1 MGSGCVLL
9 SCAPSSSKS
18 QTLETQAAW
27 RSSRALSAARASARS
42 RWLRKRGATPASAEK
57 TNGGAGARAFFAEL
71 LFFAKPGLASD
82 AALVARACAS
92 VARRGDGRETAR
104 DSAGDARGNGAAA
117 EATRA
122 SWRALLAA
130 DVETAEDS
138 ARATLVASRVVAF
151 AFSALGEHAE
161 AALGANEAWAL
172 AWAVLALTDES
183 EALSRDAS
191 RTFEPGRGN
200 CEKRS
205 VSARALRRGGAAERL
220 RAASARRPRC
230 AATARLL
237 EVLWTRV
244 ARRYGDEPK
253 NTAGVGIDRR
263 VPDADATSFAVQLL
277 SLPRAWRRGG
287 DPVTAWHASVAAL
300 HALTRASGRVRFPDP
315 PESEDRRRGHG
326 GYAAAW
332 ALGNL
337 VEGAGVGLAA
347 VGKVSRAER
356 RRAATRFAESAA
368 SLLRQLPPGTT
379 LWTRDAEAI
388 ASIASEAREAGVP
401 EAEGGR
407 PSDGT
412 GVAETDDGGF
422 VDGVAPMDS
431 EDAAE
436 TNAVASSDFS
446 DSDGSSLAS
455 DDEVDEVDEGA
466 RRAATRRRRRGA
478 GSNGTGSAFP
488 LGLRSVHPGARAQIV
503 SALEPGFLKMLVDAC
518 LVDGAETATHGDEGD
533 HGFAVSV
540 DSADAGDPA
549 APTTRAAASEA
560 GARAVS
566 SFVAALAARLRSAD
580 RGALMSSLAFG
591 TPFIAR
597 AWRVYSRFCEARRWP
612 KEDGFFPTRGSERE
626 RFGAPNAAGVAP
638 PFGSRLKTASGAG
651 SSYTVTPNARWMTA
665 LGVFASAYG
674 TFLLTGDDEE
684 FAKRGKPL
692 PAAETPA
699 LVATLRDALWHALW
713 VEASDDAPPEA
724 RRDDDDDNDEDAFAS
739 RAFTTRSL
747 ARALAQVHDRNGR
760 LGLVDPSLFHAPELF
775 ASGGGS
781 AADGFLVEAAA
792 DLGAGASARRRDS
805 RAGRRR
811 GRAAELLRR
820 GPALVPFDARVRW
833 FAAGIARD
841 RAESVGLRGGG
852 AAEFLGIAPEH
863 HVTVTRGRVFDDA
876 MDQLGPAVFAA
887 DAAKWRVANP
897 GVRPPGSLKGTV
909 RVRFLNQH
917 GVEEPGV
924 DGGGLFKDFL
934 GALVRE
940 AFDAKAG
947 LFAETPDLTLYPNP
961 ASETACGA
969 DHLRRLE
976 FLGAVLGK
984 AVYEGILVD
993 VPLAGFFL
1001 AKLRDGRPPE
1011 LNDLATLDGE
1021 TYRHLL
1027 SLKTLAPADV
1037 ASLGLDFTATDQ
1049 SRYASR
1055 RGDAHASVELVPGG
1069 GDVAVTAANRGRYVH
1084 LMAHHLLHRQ
1094 IKKQSAAFVRGFR
1107 SLIEPETLRVF
1118 APAELRLLISGAG
1131 GGLNVADLAA
1141 CTVYSGGYFAEH
1153 PTIAMLW
1160 RILDGFSRDDQRAFL
1175 RFVTACPNTP
1185 LLGFSQLAPS
1195 FCVHRAGMGGGL
1207 EAPEASAD
1215 TDRLPTAATCMNM
1228 LKLPPYASEETA
1240 REKLLLAIHSESGF
1254 DLS

>member
-1 MGSGCVLL
+1 M
-9 SCAPSSSKS
+9 
-18 QTLETQAAW
+18 
-27 RSSRALSAARASARS
+27 
-42 RWLRKRGATPASAEK
+42 AEK
-57 TNGGAGARAFFAEL
+57 TNNREGARAFFAEL
-71 LFFAKPGLASD
+71 LFFADPGLASD
-82 AALVARACAS
+82 AALVAHACAS
-92 VARRGDGRETAR
+92 LSFRGDGRSAS
-104 DSAGDARGNGAAA
+104 DSAGHAPN
-117 EATRA
+117 EAVEASPERVSEETR
-122 SWRALLAA
+122 SRRRYRLLLAA
-130 DVETAEDS
+130 ESDTAEDS
-138 ARATLVASRVVAF
+138 ARATLVASRIVAF
-151 AFSALGEHAE
+151 ALSALGEHAE

-172 AWAVLALTDES
+172 ARAVIALTER
-183 EALSRDAS
+183 EALSNDAS
-191 RTFEPGRGN
+191 GRDRAR
-200 CEKRS
+200 EKNKNKTRS
-205 VSARALRRGGAAERL
+205 VSPHALRRGGAAEQL

-230 AATARLL
+230 AATAKLID
-237 EVLWTRV
+237 VLWTRV
-244 ARRYGDEPK
+244 ARRGDD
-253 NTAGVGIDRR
+253 TAAGVGIDRR
-263 VPDADATSFAVQLL
+263 VLDADATSFAVQLL

-287 DPVTAWHASVAAL
+287 DPATAWRASAAAL
-300 HALTRASGRVRFPDP
+300 LALTRASGRVRFPDP

-337 VEGAGVGLAA
+337 VEGAAAGLAA
-347 VGKVSRAER
+347 RGSRAEKW
-356 RRAATRFAESAA
+356 RAATRFAEVAA
-368 SLLRQLPPGTT
+368 SLFRQLPPGTT
-379 LWTRDAEAI
+379 LAARDAEPPTTAER
-388 ASIASEAREAGVP
+388 ANAGVP
-401 EAEGGR
+401 RAGGR
-407 PSDGT
+407 
-412 GVAETDDGGF
+412 VDD
-422 VDGVAPMDS
+422 DEPADS
-431 EDAAE
+431 ED
-436 TNAVASSDFS
+436 AVASSDS
-446 DSDGSSLAS
+446 DDISLAS
-455 DDEVDEVDEGA
+455 GDDDEDDDDRDEEAA
-466 RRAATRRRRRGA
+466 RRAAARRLRRGI

-488 LGLRSVHPGARAQIV
+488 LGLRSVHPGARARIV
-503 SALEPGFLKMLVDAC
+503 SALEPGFLKTLVDAC
-518 LVDGAETATHGDEGD
+518 LLDDAE
-533 HGFAVSV
+533 GFARKDGGDLSLAVPADSRDAADV
-540 DSADAGDPA
+540 DA
-549 APTTRAAASEA
+549 ATARAAANEA
-560 GARAVS
+560 GARALS
-566 SFVAALAARLRSAD
+566 SFVAALAARLGSAD
-580 RGALMSSLAFG
+580 RDALMSSLAFG

-597 AWRVYSRFCEARRWP
+597 AWGVYSRFCEARRWP
-612 KEDGFFPTRGSERE
+612 MEDGTRGSL
-626 RFGAPNAAGVAP
+626 GAPLAGA
-638 PFGSRLKTASGAG
+638 PFGSGFAFASA
-651 SSYTVTPNARWMTA
+651 SATHTVSPNARWMTA

-684 FAKRGKPL
+684 FARRGKPL

-699 LVATLRDALWHALW
+699 LVATLRDALWHTLW

-724 RRDDDDDNDEDAFAS
+724 RRDDDDDALAS

-760 LGLVDPSLFHAPELF
+760 LGLVNPSVFHAPELF
-775 ASGGGS
+775 GSGGAS
-781 AADGFLVEAAA
+781 AADGFLAEAAA
-792 DLGAGASARRRDS
+792 DLGAGGSERKK

-841 RAESVGLRGGG
+841 RAESFALRGG
-852 AAEFLGIAPEH
+852 AADFLGVAPEH

-887 DAAKWRVANP
+887 DAAAWRVANP
-897 GVRPPGSLKGTV
+897 GVRPPGSLKGTI
-909 RVRFLNQH
+909 RVRFLNRH

-934 GALVRE
+934 GALVAE
-940 AFDAKAG
+940 AFDAKRG
-947 LFAETPDLTLYPNP
+947 LFAETPERTLYPNP
-961 ASETACGA
+961 ASETACGP

-1027 SLKTLAPADV
+1027 SLKTLAPESV

-1055 RGDAHASVELVPGG
+1055 GGNAHATVELVPGG
-1069 GDVAVTAANRGRYVH
+1069 GEMTVTAANRGRYVH
-1084 LMAHHLLHRQ
+1084 LMAYHLLHRQ
-1094 IKKQSAAFVRGFR
+1094 IKKQSAAFVSGFR
-1107 SLIEPETLRVF
+1107 SLIDPEMLRVF

-1141 CTVYSGGYFAEH
+1141 CTVYSGGYSAEH
-1153 PTIAMLW
+1153 PAIAMLW
-1160 RILDGFSRDDQRAFL
+1160 RILNGFSPDDQRAFL

-1195 FCVHRAGMGGGL
+1195 FCVHRAGMSGGS

-1215 TDRLPTAATCMNM
+1215 TNRLPTAATCMNM